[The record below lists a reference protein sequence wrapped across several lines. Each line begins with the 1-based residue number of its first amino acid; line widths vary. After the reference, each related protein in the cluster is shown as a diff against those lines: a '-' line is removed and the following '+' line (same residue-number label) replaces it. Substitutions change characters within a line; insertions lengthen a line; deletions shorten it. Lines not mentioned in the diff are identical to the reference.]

1 MMIARAWSGVTS
13 AEDSAPYLEYL
24 RETGV
29 GTCRRTPGNEGV
41 YVLRKVEADRATFL
55 FLSLW
60 ESMEAVKRFAGGA
73 PERAVFYPE
82 DERYL
87 LERDEGVEHWEVL
100 VRPDGAGGP
109 RNEAG

>member
-1 MMIARAWSGVTS
+1 MIARTWSGVTS
-13 AEDSAPYLEYL
+13 AGDAEVYLEYL

-29 GTCRRTPGNEGV
+29 RACRRTAGNEGV
-41 YVLRKVEADRATFL
+41 YILRKVEAGRATFL

-60 ESMEAVKRFAGGA
+60 ASLEAVKRFAGKE

-87 LERDEGVEHWEVL
+87 VERDETVEHWEVP
-100 VRPDGAGGP
+100 VRPDGAEGG
-109 RNEAG
+109 AA